1 MRGEGERAKER
12 EKDREEGSEFPNK
25 ELVRSREGFP
35 NRETS

>member
-1 MRGEGERAKER
+1 MRGKGERAKEK

-25 ELVRSREGFP
+25 ELARSREDFP